1 MEDDAWSFGFSTASR
16 AYHSAFK
23 SHSDLCF
30 DLEEVEGD
38 DELKAEYPCP
48 FCPEDFDLVGL
59 CCHIDEE
66 HPIEANSGVCPVCA
80 TRVGMNM
87 VGHITTQHGNIFK
100 NWHKLKLR
108 KGESYSAL
116 SFSRKDFQNV
126 HLQSL
131 PAGSSP
137 LVSTSKMAPDPLLS
151 FLYNVP
157 TADVSEG
164 VQRDSSTEL
173 SLEDEAPNE
182 TVSERNFQ
190 VSPLSDKDQME
201 RTRRCE
207 FVRGLFLST
216 VLDDGL

>member
-1 MEDDAWSFGFSTASR
+1 M
-16 AYHSAFK
+16 
-23 SHSDLCF
+23 
-30 DLEEVEGD
+30 
-38 DELKAEYPCP
+38 
-48 FCPEDFDLVGL
+48 
-59 CCHIDEE
+59 
-66 HPIEANSGVCPVCA
+66 
-80 TRVGMNM
+80 
-87 VGHITTQHGNIFK
+87 
-100 NWHKLKLR
+100 KLR

-182 TVSERNFQ
+182 TVSERYNRFHSQ
-190 VSPLSDKDQME
+190 FTCCGHFFIFVAVSLIN
-201 RTRRCE
+201 
-207 FVRGLFLST
+207 
-216 VLDDGL
+216 